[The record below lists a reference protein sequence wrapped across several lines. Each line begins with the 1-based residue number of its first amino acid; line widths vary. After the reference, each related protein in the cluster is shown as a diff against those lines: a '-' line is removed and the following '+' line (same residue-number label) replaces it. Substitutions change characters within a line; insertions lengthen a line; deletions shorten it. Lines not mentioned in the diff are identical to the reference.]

1 MTLINETISVVV
13 PAYNEE
19 KNLEDAVKGV
29 LSAVKDFK
37 DYEILIFND
46 CSSDRT
52 GEIADRLAAA
62 NKKIRVVHN
71 RTNMGLG
78 YNYSKGIELA
88 RMNYFTFFPGDN
100 ENSDV
105 SFAKMLKDIGKADI
119 LVPYTTNQNVRQRY
133 RRIISATFTSV
144 MNLLFGLNLKYYNGT
159 VAYKTD
165 VLRKVK
171 IITFS
176 FAYSAEILIKL
187 IKSGHSYR
195 EIGIEIKPT
204 NKTSIF
210 KPKNMINVGKTMLG
224 LFYEVNI
231 KNRHKYKSKI
241 NRDL

>member
-1 MTLINETISVVV
+1 MLINETLSVVV

-19 KNLEDAVKGV
+19 KNLEDAVKSV

-46 CSSDRT
+46 HSSDST
-52 GEIADRLAAA
+52 GKIADELASK
-62 NKKIRVVHN
+62 NKKIRVIHN
-71 RTNMGLG
+71 ERNMGLG

-100 ENSDV
+100 ENSDT

-119 LVPYTTNQNVRQRY
+119 LIPYTTNQNVRQWY
-133 RRIISATFTSV
+133 RRIISGTFTSL
-144 MNLLFGLNLKYYNGT
+144 MNLLFGLNLKYYNGN
-159 VAYKTD
+159 VAYKTE

-171 IITFS
+171 ITTFS

-187 IKSGHSYR
+187 IKTGHSYR
-195 EIGIEIKPT
+195 ELGIEIKPT

-210 KPKNMINVGKTMLG
+210 KPKNMVNVGKTILN
-224 LFYEVNI
+224 LFWEVDV

-241 NRDL
+241 NRVL